1 MRVPNMHPS
10 ELLHHWNE
18 QDALGLEMSAS
29 PDQMVAEA
37 CLCRSLIKSMWCCL
51 TLKVW
56 HAHSTGLAME
66 SRPQDQGQ
74 DRGIWNSSSCQ
85 RLNCDLQWTYT
96 SSGMPI
102 YDVDAALGC
111 KEQVLRQKPQLPI
124 TLKSIQMGFSC
135 SSE

>member
-1 MRVPNMHPS
+1 MHPS

-74 DRGIWNSSSCQ
+74 DRGIWVSHQQ
-85 RLNCDLQWTYT
+85 RRHHLTVKIRITKIPCRLCARDPP
-96 SSGMPI
+96 S
-102 YDVDAALGC
+102 DVRSL
-111 KEQVLRQKPQLPI
+111 
-124 TLKSIQMGFSC
+124 
-135 SSE
+135 